1 MIIDFYKYH
10 GTGNDFVLID
20 NRSLFFDKNNLE
32 LISKICS
39 RHTGVGADGLILL
52 ENHNQYD
59 FKMIYFNS
67 DGKQTSMCGNGGRCV
82 ISFAKKLNIIN
93 DNVTFLAIDGL
104 HEGIINEDIIK
115 IKMIKVSNID
125 EAHNG
130 CLLDTGSPH
139 FVKFC
144 SSVNNINVFDSGREL
159 RNNKEISED
168 GVNVNFT
175 EIIDNTSIKVRTYE
189 RGVENETLSC
199 GTGVIASALSAHS
212 KGLVDSNRIKI
223 STLGGELFVSFDFK
237 NVYDNIWLEGP
248 AIEVFKGQIW
258 IH

>member
-1 MIIDFYKYH
+1 MIIEFYKYH

-20 NRSLFFDKNNLE
+20 NRSLFFDKNNIE

-52 ENHNQYD
+52 ENDNHYD

-67 DGKQTSMCGNGGRCV
+67 DGKKTSMCGNGGRCV
-82 ISFAKKLNIIN
+82 ISFAKKLNIID

-104 HEGIINEDIIK
+104 HEGIINDDIIK

-125 EAHNG
+125 EVHNG

-144 SSVNNINVFDSGREL
+144 TSVNNINVFQSGREL

-168 GVNVNFT
+168 GVNINFT
-175 EIIDNTSIKVRTYE
+175 EIIDNSSIKVRTYE

-248 AIEVFKGQIW
+248 AIEVFKGQI
-258 IH
+258 

>member
-1 MIIDFYKYH
+1 MIIEFYKYH

-20 NRSLFFDKNNLE
+20 NRSLFFDKNNIE

-52 ENHNQYD
+52 ENDNHYD

-199 GTGVIASALSAHS
+199 GTGVIASVLSAHS

-248 AIEVFKGQIW
+248 AIEVFKGQI
-258 IH
+258 

>member
-1 MIIDFYKYH
+1 MIIEFYKYH

-52 ENHNQYD
+52 ENDNHYD

-67 DGKQTSMCGNGGRCV
+67 DGKKTSMCGNGGRCV
-82 ISFAKKLNIIN
+82 ISFAKKLNIID

-104 HEGIINEDIIK
+104 HEGIINDDIIK

-125 EAHNG
+125 EVHNG

-144 SSVNNINVFDSGREL
+144 TSVNNINVFQSGREL

-168 GVNVNFT
+168 GVNINFT
-175 EIIDNTSIKVRTYE
+175 EIIDNSSIKVRTYE

-248 AIEVFKGQIW
+248 AIEVFKGQI
-258 IH
+258 

>member
-125 EAHNG
+125 EVHNG

-144 SSVNNINVFDSGREL
+144 TSVNNINVFEYGREL

-175 EIIDNTSIKVRTYE
+175 SFK
-189 RGVENETLSC
+189 
-199 GTGVIASALSAHS
+199 
-212 KGLVDSNRIKI
+212 
-223 STLGGELFVSFDFK
+223 LF
-237 NVYDNIWLEGP
+237 
-248 AIEVFKGQIW
+248 
-258 IH
+258 

>member
-1 MIIDFYKYH
+1 
-10 GTGNDFVLID
+10 
-20 NRSLFFDKNNLE
+20 
-32 LISKICS
+32 
-39 RHTGVGADGLILL
+39 
-52 ENHNQYD
+52 
-59 FKMIYFNS
+59 
-67 DGKQTSMCGNGGRCV
+67 
-82 ISFAKKLNIIN
+82 
-93 DNVTFLAIDGL
+93 LAIDGL

-199 GTGVIASALSAHS
+199 GTGVIASVLSAHS

-223 STLGGELFVSFDFK
+223 TTLGGELFVSFDFK

-248 AIEVFKGQIW
+248 ATEVFKGQI
-258 IH
+258 

>member
-52 ENHNQYD
+52 ENDNHYD

-168 GVNVNFT
+168 GVNINFT
-175 EIIDNTSIKVRTYE
+175 EIIDNSSIKVRTYE

-248 AIEVFKGQIW
+248 AIEVFKGQI
-258 IH
+258 

>member
-125 EAHNG
+125 EVHNG

-168 GVNVNFT
+168 GVNINFT
-175 EIIDNTSIKVRTYE
+175 EIIDNSSIKVRTYE

-223 STLGGELFVSFDFK
+223 TTLGGELFVSFDFK

-248 AIEVFKGQIW
+248 AIEVFKGQI
-258 IH
+258 

>member
-1 MIIDFYKYH
+1 MIIEFYKYH

-52 ENHNQYD
+52 ENDNHYD

-199 GTGVIASALSAHS
+199 GTGVIASVLSAHS

-248 AIEVFKGQIW
+248 AIEVFKGQI
-258 IH
+258 

>member
-20 NRSLFFDKNNLE
+20 NRSLFFDKNNIE

-52 ENHNQYD
+52 ENDNHYD

-144 SSVNNINVFDSGREL
+144 TSVNNINVFQSGREL

-168 GVNVNFT
+168 GVNINFT
-175 EIIDNTSIKVRTYE
+175 EIIDNSSIKVRTYE

-248 AIEVFKGQIW
+248 AIEVFKGQI
-258 IH
+258 

>member
-248 AIEVFKGQIW
+248 AIEVFKGQI
-258 IH
+258 

>member
-1 MIIDFYKYH
+1 MD
-10 GTGNDFVLID
+10 GNLID
-20 NRSLFFDKNNLE
+20 
-32 LISKICS
+32 
-39 RHTGVGADGLILL
+39 GASDVTLAGLILL

-199 GTGVIASALSAHS
+199 GTGVIASVLSAHS

-248 AIEVFKGQIW
+248 AIEVFKGQI
-258 IH
+258 

>member
-1 MIIDFYKYH
+1 MIIEFYKYH

-52 ENHNQYD
+52 ENDNHYD

-67 DGKQTSMCGNGGRCV
+67 DGKKTSMCGNGGRCV

-125 EAHNG
+125 EVHNG

-144 SSVNNINVFDSGREL
+144 TSVNNINVFQSGREL

-168 GVNVNFT
+168 GVNINFT
-175 EIIDNTSIKVRTYE
+175 EIIDNSSIKVRTYE

-248 AIEVFKGQIW
+248 AIEVFKGQI
-258 IH
+258 